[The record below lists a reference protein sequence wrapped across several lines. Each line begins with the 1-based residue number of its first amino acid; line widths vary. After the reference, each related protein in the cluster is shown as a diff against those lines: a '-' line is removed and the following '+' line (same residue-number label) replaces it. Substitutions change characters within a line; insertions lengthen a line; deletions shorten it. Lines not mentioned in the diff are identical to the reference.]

1 MATFHYFSD
10 CEDGT
15 SVELSTCISVN
26 YWDLAKMLPG
36 AKIVHID
43 NTTSVYVGPVKEGED
58 TSNAIYC
65 PTGWFQGKHMM
76 VVTRKVQFKPFPKLH
91 ECNAKCRS
99 ATRHICECRCRGK
112 NHGHA

>member
-10 CEDGT
+10 CEDGS
-15 SVELSTCISVN
+15 SVELLSPFGVN
-26 YWDLAKMLPG
+26 SWELDKFLPG

-43 NTTSVYVGPVKEGED
+43 NTSSVFLGQVKEGED
-58 TSNAIYC
+58 TSKAIYC

-76 VVTRKVQFKPFPKLH
+76 VITRKVQFKANPKLH
-91 ECNAKCRS
+91 ECNAKCMQ